1 MLREN
6 FFFPS
11 LPQCRAHTQ
20 GVVCFL
26 IILHT
31 LASFSASAP
40 MTLPVKKDK
49 ASSDTVMS
57 LRGKAEQELSLE
69 PLQAKIKSKANHKA
83 PLQVRNLPTPLSI
96 VTPTF
101 TEAALTFSTVSPGGA
116 VSMIGKQTYDLS
128 QVASIPVISAQ
139 IQRWLIKDDERGHQV
154 GILFGTG
161 VGEKNIH
168 LQHTNGYTLSNVEI
182 LYMNLH
188 AGISLEKSLIEDT
201 LRFGLTGSVVEEL
214 WQQNGA
220 AIDARWSRWNPALA
234 LNAQTKIQLSA
245 RWYSLLELH
254 KQWPLAEK
262 PIATEMERF
271 HLGFGYD
278 L

>member
-1 MLREN
+1 
-6 FFFPS
+6 
-11 LPQCRAHTQ
+11 
-20 GVVCFL
+20 
-26 IILHT
+26 
-31 LASFSASAP
+31 